1 MSYICKI
8 PFHNSLVLGI
18 MHLVPSLIK
27 YLEVSV
33 SMQHLLDEQRCLAEI
48 RSRGLLLGFASVFL
62 LVKSLNSSLVSE
74 ISQLCYGGEVLPQ
87 LLQMDFVLLNHLL
100 FQAFNLWLSLQVFAV
115 QVGCLMFLDP
125 RMTTSLIHL

>member
-8 PFHNSLVLGI
+8 PFHSSLVLGI

-27 YLEVSV
+27 YLEVSI
-33 SMQHLLDEQRCLAEI
+33 SMQHLLDESAEI

-74 ISQLCYGGEVLPQ
+74 ISQLCYGGILRI
-87 LLQMDFVLLNHLL
+87 LL
-100 FQAFNLWLSLQVFAV
+100 
-115 QVGCLMFLDP
+115 
-125 RMTTSLIHL
+125 